1 MENNNQN
8 IPESGKDIEPVV
20 PEVSAE
26 EITVSAM
33 EGDKKSKKT
42 GFFKS
47 RGFKYGS
54 FATAMTALL
63 IIVVIFLRVFS

>member
-8 IPESGKDIEPVV
+8 IPEPEREIEPVV

-54 FATAMTALL
+54 FATE
-63 IIVVIFLRVFS
+63 

>member
-8 IPESGKDIEPVV
+8 IPEPEREIEPVV

-33 EGDKKSKKT
+33 EGDKKSKKQAFSKAAASST
-42 GFFKS
+42 E
-47 RGFKYGS
+47 
-54 FATAMTALL
+54 ALQ
-63 IIVVIFLRVFS
+63 RQ

>member
-33 EGDKKSKKT
+33 EGDKKAKKQ
-42 GFFKS
+42 
-47 RGFKYGS
+47 
-54 FATAMTALL
+54 
-63 IIVVIFLRVFS
+63 VFSKAAALSTEALQRQ

>member
-1 MENNNQN
+1 MDNNQN

-33 EGDKKSKKT
+33 EGDKKAKKQ
-42 GFFKS
+42 
-47 RGFKYGS
+47 
-54 FATAMTALL
+54 
-63 IIVVIFLRVFS
+63 VFSKAAALSTEALQRQ

>member
-8 IPESGKDIEPVV
+8 IPEPEREIEPVV

-42 GFFKS
+42 GFSKAAAS
-47 RGFKYGS
+47 S
-54 FATAMTALL
+54 TEALQ
-63 IIVVIFLRVFS
+63 RQ